1 MLGPAIY
8 LARLPLL
15 EPQVFVDK
23 VVSRSLLSE
32 EEKVDVMR
40 HFLVPAM
47 RSVHFKSD
55 LRKKQKHRRFN
66 RFDTRNPLAWNNKS
80 GESAISF
87 MVSHSGRQSEIIIIT
102 TTDICGTTSPT
113 NT

>member
-1 MLGPAIY
+1 M
-8 LARLPLL
+8 
-15 EPQVFVDK
+15 FVDK

-87 MVSHSGRQSEIIIIT
+87 MVNHSGRQSEIIIII
-102 TTDICGTTSPT
+102 TDICGTTSPT

>member
-8 LARLPLL
+8 HVRLPLL

-23 VVSRSLLSE
+23 VVARSLLSE

-47 RSVHFKSD
+47 RSVHFNSE
-55 LRKKQKHRRFN
+55 LRKKEKHRRLN
-66 RFDTRNPLAWNNKS
+66 RFDARNQLAWNNKS

-87 MVSHSGRQSEIIIIT
+87 MVRT
-102 TTDICGTTSPT
+102 
-113 NT
+113 

>member
-1 MLGPAIY
+1 M
-8 LARLPLL
+8 
-15 EPQVFVDK
+15 
-23 VVSRSLLSE
+23 
-32 EEKVDVMR
+32 DVMR

-66 RFDTRNPLAWNNKS
+66 RFDTRNQLAWNNKS

-87 MVSHSGRQSEIIIIT
+87 MVNHSGRQSEIIIII
-102 TTDICGTTSPT
+102 TDICGTTSPT